1 MTTSEERTA
10 SLAQKPLREV
20 SAKPNFFTG
29 PFTATAEVFRHRELL
44 FLLVKREL
52 KSRYKDSS
60 LGFIWSMGR
69 PLAMLLIYYVA
80 LGKFLGADRGIDGFA
95 IFIFTGL
102 TAWGLFNEIVISST
116 NTIVSNSGL
125 VKKIYLPRELFP
137 LSATGSALFNFSIQ
151 LGILIFATAVMNVFP
166 TGMRW
171 LYFLAAV
178 AVILVTA
185 LSWAMLLSVA
195 TVYLRDLQHLVEIVL
210 MIAFWLSPVVYSWQT
225 LTNNVPNET
234 VQQIYLTN
242 PMTIA
247 ILAFQK
253 TFWIGGDET
262 PFPANLDMLLLMW
275 FGIGLITLW
284 VFHYVFTRLQRNIA
298 QEL

>member
-1 MTTSEERTA
+1 
-10 SLAQKPLREV
+10 
-20 SAKPNFFTG
+20 
-29 PFTATAEVFRHRELL
+29 
-44 FLLVKREL
+44 
-52 KSRYKDSS
+52 
-60 LGFIWSMGR
+60 
-69 PLAMLLIYYVA
+69 MLLIYYVA
-80 LGKFLGADRGIDGFA
+80 LGKFLGAAQGITGFA
-95 IFIFTGL
+95 IFIYTGL

-151 LGILIFATAVMNVFP
+151 LGILIFATAVMNSFP

-171 LYFLAAV
+171 FYFLAAV

-225 LTNNVPNET
+225 LTNNVPNEM

-262 PFPANLDMLLLMW
+262 PFPANLNMLLLMW